1 MRFAPIRVLAVGV
14 AALGVADPAAS
25 QDRAATGA
33 PADDVADVKVSDKEG
48 IKPYSAAVEGTFKPF
63 GGRSIVR
70 GRIPSRSKGSRRR
83 GASSSSCSTAWTR
96 PGPGTTRPPILK
108 CED

>member
-25 QDRAATGA
+25 RDRAATGA
-33 PADDVADVKVSDKEG
+33 PADDVADVKVSDEEG
-48 IKPYSAAVEGTFKPF
+48 IKPCSAAVEGTFKPF

-70 GRIPSRSKGSRRR
+70 GRIPSRSKGRLVVIMFDSLDKAR
-83 GASSSSCSTAWTR
+83 AWYDS
-96 PGPGTTRPPILK
+96 PAYSQM
-108 CED
+108 